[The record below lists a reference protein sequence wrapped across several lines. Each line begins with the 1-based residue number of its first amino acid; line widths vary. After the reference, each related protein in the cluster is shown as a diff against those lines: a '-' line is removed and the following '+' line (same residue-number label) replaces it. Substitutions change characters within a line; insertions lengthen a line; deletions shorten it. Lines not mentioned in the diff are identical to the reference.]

1 MNFDPELVDSA
12 PGTERQIRLRACP
25 YRDVA
30 RDHPD
35 VVCAIHLGLLKGAMS
50 QLGDPPLAVRLVPFV
65 KPHLCVAY
73 LTPEPPGSP
82 VSTTPAIS

>member
-1 MNFDPELVDSA
+1 
-12 PGTERQIRLRACP
+12 
-25 YRDVA
+25 
-30 RDHPD
+30 
-35 VVCAIHLGLLKGAMS
+35 
-50 QLGDPPLAVRLVPFV
+50 VRLVPFV